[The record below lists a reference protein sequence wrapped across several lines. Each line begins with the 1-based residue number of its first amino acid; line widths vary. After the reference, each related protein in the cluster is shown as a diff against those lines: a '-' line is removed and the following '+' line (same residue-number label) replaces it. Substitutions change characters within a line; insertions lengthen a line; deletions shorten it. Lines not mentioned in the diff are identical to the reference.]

1 MAGIYTL
8 TILTEFSASHILRGH
23 PGPCSRLHGHNW
35 KVEAEVVA
43 ESLNDIDLAIDF
55 QDIKAA
61 ARAITDRLDHRH
73 LNDLPPFDRVN
84 PTAEQLARYIYGE
97 LGRDLSAQEV
107 RVSAVTIWETDR
119 AKVRYS
125 ERQSL
130 GSD

>member
-1 MAGIYTL
+1 MPGTYTL
-8 TILTEFSASHILRGH
+8 TVLTEFSASHILRGH

-43 ESLNDIDLAIDF
+43 NTLNDIDLAIDF

-61 ARAITDRLDHRH
+61 LRAITEQLDHRH

-84 PTAEQLARYIYGE
+84 PTAEQIARHIHQRLATA
-97 LGRDLSAQEV
+97 LGGAGV
-107 RVSAVTIWETDR
+107 CVSAITIWETDR

-125 ERQSL
+125 ET
-130 GSD
+130 

>member
-61 ARAITDRLDHRH
+61 ARAITDRLDHR
-73 LNDLPPFDRVN
+73 VN

-97 LGRDLSAQEV
+97 LGRDLTAQEV

-125 ERQSL
+125 E
-130 GSD
+130 